1 MAEAQQAQFRWRRGA
16 LVAMTAAMFLVI
28 MGSTVPSGLFARYQ
42 DAWGLDETATSYVF
56 AMYAVGVLAALALCG
71 HLADAI
77 GRLPVVLAAV
87 GTSVVSSV
95 VFVFA
100 SNEPGLYLARL
111 LSGVSVGLATGSF
124 TAALR
129 ERTTPKL
136 GALISTVVTSSA
148 LAVGPVYSALV
159 ADASGAPLTAP
170 YISYGAATALSFV
183 FVALCREV
191 YRPPNERRLAPRVGV
206 PRSIL
211 KRFAPNAT
219 AVFCA
224 YGTNALFQSLIP
236 LAMIV
241 FGATSQLEMAL
252 ATAVMLG
259 TSAITQV
266 AVINYGGSRSLAV
279 GLVVLAV
286 GLVGMA
292 VSLVGVFP
300 ALFWV
305 ATVICGVGQGVSFK
319 ASLANAVDSAL
330 PGDEARTTSMY
341 YLVAYLGTGVP
352 PVIAG
357 LLGGGAAAV
366 SAVAAVVAI
375 IAVATIG
382 YLRAAGQLGY
392 RHG

>member
-1 MAEAQQAQFRWRRGA
+1 M
-16 LVAMTAAMFLVI
+16 
-28 MGSTVPSGLFARYQ
+28 
-42 DAWGLDETATSYVF
+42 
-56 AMYAVGVLAALALCG
+56 
-71 HLADAI
+71 
-77 GRLPVVLAAV
+77 
-87 GTSVVSSV
+87 
-95 VFVFA
+95 
-100 SNEPGLYLARL
+100 
-111 LSGVSVGLATGSF
+111 
-124 TAALR
+124 
-129 ERTTPKL
+129 
-136 GALISTVVTSSA
+136 ISTVVTSSA

-170 YISYGAATALSFV
+170 YIGYGAATALSFV

-266 AVINYGGSRSLAV
+266 AVINYGGSRS
-279 GLVVLAV
+279 LAV